1 MSETS
6 TARGSALPG
15 IVLLLV
21 SLVAGF
27 GMAFAAAATIVS
39 TSGPGDGT
47 AVTDGQQ
54 QPLPPEEL
62 LEYGG

>member
-6 TARGSALPG
+6 AAAGSALSG
-15 IVLLLV
+15 VVLLVVTL
-21 SLVAGF
+21 LAGL
-27 GMAFAAAATIVS
+27 GMAFAATATIVS
-39 TSGPGDGT
+39 TSGPGDGA

>member
-1 MSETS
+1 MSEIVN
-6 TARGSALPG
+6 ARGSALSG
-15 IVLLLV
+15 IILLLV
-21 SLVAGF
+21 SLLAGVA
-27 GMAFAAAATIVS
+27 MAFATAATIVS
-39 TSGPGDGT
+39 TSGPGDGA

>member
-1 MSETS
+1 MSEIT
-6 TARGSALPG
+6 TARGSARSGL
-15 IVLLLV
+15 VLLLV
-21 SLVAGF
+21 SLLAGV

-39 TSGPGDGT
+39 TSGPGDGA